1 MRATVSLLAAV
12 LAGVLSLGTPAS
24 LRADDTKA
32 QLAALDPKYRDWL
45 DEVDLLIGKDERRQ
59 FLALTRD
66 YQRDGFIH
74 RFWEARN
81 PVPGSARNAFKAQ
94 WEGRLAA
101 IRAEYGN
108 ITEDRARMRL
118 LHGEPGGGPAD
129 VIKTDCGMALWPL
142 EIWHYPGGERLP
154 RNLYLVFYAHGGG
167 GYRLWRR
174 ADGLGTLIARLSSL
188 DPVDLGGNQRQLTS
202 GITGDQDLYT
212 FEVWARDNCGGLA
225 RNVVAAVQGTDREDM
240 GGLLDQVFAP
250 PPPHDAEWLT
260 SFRGVS
266 TDLPAGAVPL
276 PARLE
281 IEFPARD
288 RSRTVVRG
296 TVLVAAGDA
305 AAADLAGHR
314 AYNFQLSGEVL
325 QGTELAESFRY
336 RFDLPAADPPGTP
349 GAAGTAGVGE
359 PAGARGAAGMAGA
372 ASTAGA
378 GNVLPLAFER
388 HLAAGD
394 YVLVLR
400 VEDLHSHRNFRSE
413 QPLAV
418 PPADGLPELAALR
431 EPPAV
436 TAALEAAR
444 AAAAPIVASR
454 GTPGWSELRAGGVAA
469 APAANAAPAAV
480 HLLPPAGES
489 QTGAVRLEATAS
501 GGGIRKLT
509 FFLDGQEM
517 LSRIRPPYTV
527 ELRLGPVPVTREV
540 RVAAYDAA
548 GRELASDLLVINRP
562 RQRFAVRLV
571 EPLMGTRHRG
581 EVLARAEVHVPDGA
595 SLDRLEL
602 FLDDRRVATLY
613 QPPFT
618 QLLSLPAAAAKGTGG
633 GGAGGGASPSYVRA
647 VAYLA
652 DGAAAEDLAVIN
664 SADLVEKLDVR
675 LVELSAAVFDRSG
688 RPVGT
693 LAAKDFA
700 VLDGGEPQT
709 LLRCERVRDL
719 PLHLLF
725 AIDTSASMAA
735 SLPQMQQA
743 ALAFLQRTMTP
754 KDRAALLSFSD
765 SPVLRLPFTGD
776 LRMLGGALAGLNAE
790 RGTALW
796 DSLVYGLSYM
806 RGVQHGQPALLLF
819 TDGGDRVSR
828 LGFDETL
835 EFARRAG
842 IPIYTIG
849 ARVPRLDLADRGRL
863 AKLAEET
870 GGRSFFVDSAAE
882 LDGVYAQIEDE
893 LRSRYLIAYEPR
905 AAPRA
910 GEFRPVEVRVAGA
923 GLRVKAARG
932 YYP

>member
-1 MRATVSLLAAV
+1 MRAIASLLAAA
-12 LAGVLSLGTPAS
+12 LMIVLSPGTPAS
-24 LRADDTKA
+24 LRADDTRA
-32 QLAALDPKYRDWL
+32 RLAALDPKYRDWL
-45 DEVDLLIGKDERRQ
+45 DEVALLIGKDERRQ

-94 WEGRLAA
+94 WEARLAA

-129 VIKTDCGMALWPL
+129 VIKTDCGMAFWPL

-167 GYRLWRR
+167 GYRLWRQ
-174 ADGLGTLIARLSSL
+174 ADGLGALIATLTKI
-188 DPVDLGGNQRQLTS
+188 DPVDLGEPSRS
-202 GITGDQDLYT
+202 GPPTITPDQNLVA
-212 FEVWARDNCGGLA
+212 FEVWTRDKCGGLA
-225 RNVVAAVQGTDREDM
+225 RFVIAAVEGTDRQDM
-240 GGLLDQVFAP
+240 GSLLDQVFAP
-250 PPPHDAEWLT
+250 PPPHDVEWLA

-266 TDLPAGAVPL
+266 TDLPAGAAPL

-281 IEFPARD
+281 VEFPARD
-288 RSRTVVRG
+288 HSRTVVRG
-296 TVLVAAGDA
+296 VVLVAAGDA
-305 AAADLAGHR
+305 VPADLAGHQ
-314 AYNFQLSGEVL
+314 AYNFLLSGEVL

-336 RFDLPAADPPGTP
+336 RFDLPAADSPG
-349 GAAGTAGVGE
+349 
-359 PAGARGAAGMAGA
+359 
-372 ASTAGA
+372 TAGA
-378 GNVLPLAFER
+378 GAGPGAGILLPLAFER
-388 HLAAGD
+388 HLAAGE

-400 VEDLHSHRNFRSE
+400 VEDLHSHHNFRSE
-413 QPLAV
+413 QPLVV
-418 PPADGLPELAALR
+418 PPAEGLPEIASLR

-444 AAAAPIVASR
+444 A
-454 GTPGWSELRAGGVAA
+454 ELRAPGAA
-469 APAANAAPAAV
+469 ATPAAAAVPPAEAAPTAVV
-480 HLLPPAGES
+480 HLLPPPGES

-509 FFLDGQEM
+509 FFLDGKEM

-527 ELRLGPVPVTREV
+527 ELSLGPVPVTREV

-548 GRELASDLLVINRP
+548 GRELASDLLVLNRP

-571 EPLMGTRHRG
+571 EPLTGTRHRG

-613 QPPFT
+613 QSPFT
-618 QLLSLPAAAAKGTGG
+618 QLLSLPAAAGKGTVGSAAG
-633 GGAGGGASPSYVRA
+633 SAAGNAAGNAAGPAAGSAAGASYVRA

-652 DGAAAEDLAVIN
+652 DGTAAEDLAVIN
-664 SADLVEKLDVR
+664 AADQVERLDVR

-693 LAAKDFA
+693 LGAHDFA
-700 VLDGGEPQT
+700 VFDGGEPQT

-790 RGTALW
+790 RGTALY

-806 RGVQHGQPALLLF
+806 RGVEHGQSALLLF
-819 TDGGDRVSR
+819 TDGGDHMSR
-828 LGFDETL
+828 LSFDEAL

-842 IPIYTIG
+842 IPIYAVG
-849 ARVPRLDLADRGRL
+849 ARVPRLDLGGRGRL

-893 LRSRYLIAYEPR
+893 LRSRYLIAYEPS
-905 AAPRA
+905 AALRT

>member
-32 QLAALDPKYRDWL
+32 RLAALDPKYRDWL

-118 LHGEPGGGPAD
+118 LHGEPGGGAAD

-174 ADGLGTLIARLSSL
+174 ADGLAELIARLSAI
-188 DPVDLGGNQRQLTS
+188 DPVDLGGDRRS
-202 GITGDQDLYT
+202 GPPTATPDQNLYN
-212 FEVWARDNCGGLA
+212 FEIWARDNCGGLA
-225 RNVVAAVQGTDREDM
+225 ANVVAAVQGTDREDM

-266 TDLPAGAVPL
+266 TDLPAGAAPL

-288 RSRTVVRG
+288 RGRTVVRG

-305 AAADLAGHR
+305 APAELAGHR

-336 RFDLPAADPPGTP
+336 RFDLPAADPPG
-349 GAAGTAGVGE
+349 A
-359 PAGARGAAGMAGA
+359 
-372 ASTAGA
+372 AGA

-400 VEDLHSHRNFRSE
+400 VEDLHSHHSFRSE
-413 QPLAV
+413 QPLGV

-436 TAALEAAR
+436 TAAIEAAR

-454 GTPGWSELRAGGVAA
+454 GTPGWSELRAGGGTAAPAAAAASAAPAAAA
-469 APAANAAPAAV
+469 APAASAGPAAV
-480 HLLPPAGES
+480 HLLPPPGES

-548 GRELASDLLVINRP
+548 GRELASDLLVLNRP

-595 SLDRLEL
+595 TLDRLEL

-618 QLLSLPAAAAKGTGG
+618 QLLSLPAATGKGTGG
-633 GGAGGGASPSYVRA
+633 GAAGGGVAGGGASPSYVRA

-842 IPIYTIG
+842 IPIYAIG

-863 AKLAEET
+863 ARLAEET

-893 LRSRYLIAYEPR
+893 LRSRYLIAYEPS

>member
-1 MRATVSLLAAV
+1 MRATASLLAAV
-12 LAGVLSLGTPAS
+12 LATVLSLGTAAS
-24 LRADDTKA
+24 LRADDTRA
-32 QLAALDPKYRDWL
+32 RLAALDPKYRDWL
-45 DEVDLLIGKDERRQ
+45 EDIDLLIGKDERRQ

-94 WEGRLAA
+94 WEGRVAA

-118 LHGEPGGGPAD
+118 LHGEPGGESED

-154 RNLYLVFYAHGGG
+154 RNLYLVFYAYGGG
-167 GYRLWRR
+167 GYRLWRQ
-174 ADGLGTLIARLSSL
+174 ADGLGALIASL
-188 DPVDLGGNQRQLTS
+188 TKIDPVDLGGTLKS
-202 GITGDQDLYT
+202 GPPTHTPDESLYY
-212 FEVWARDNCGGLA
+212 FEVWTRNNCGGLA
-225 RNVVAAVQGTDREDM
+225 RFVLAAVEGTDRQDM
-240 GGLLDQVFAP
+240 GSLLDQVFAP
-250 PPPHDAEWLT
+250 PPPHDVEWLA

-266 TDLPAGAVPL
+266 TDLPAGAAPL

-281 IEFPARD
+281 VEFPARD
-288 RSRTVVRG
+288 HGRTVVRG
-296 TVLVAAGDA
+296 AVLVAAGDA
-305 AAADLAGHR
+305 VPADLAGHQ
-314 AYNFQLSGEVL
+314 AYNFLLSGEVL

-336 RFDLPAADPPGTP
+336 RFDLPVADSPG
-349 GAAGTAGVGE
+349 
-359 PAGARGAAGMAGA
+359 
-372 ASTAGA
+372 TAGA

-388 HLAAGD
+388 HLAAGE

-400 VEDLHSHRNFRSE
+400 VEDLHSHHNFRSE
-413 QPLAV
+413 QPLVV
-418 PPADGLPELAALR
+418 PPAEGLPEIAALR

-444 AAAAPIVASR
+444 A
-454 GTPGWSELRAGGVAA
+454 ELRAPGAEAV
-469 APAANAAPAAV
+469 PAAAV
-480 HLLPPAGES
+480 HLLPPPGES

-509 FFLDGQEM
+509 FFLDGKEM

-527 ELRLGPVPVTREV
+527 ELSLGPVPVTREV
-540 RVAAYDAA
+540 RVAAYDTA
-548 GRELASDLLVINRP
+548 GRELASDLLVLNRP

-618 QLLSLPAAAAKGTGG
+618 QLLSLPAAAGKGKGKGG
-633 GGAGGGASPSYVRA
+633 SDAGSDAGASYVRA

-652 DGAAAEDLAVIN
+652 DGATAEDLAVIN
-664 SADLVEKLDVR
+664 SADQVEKLDVR

-693 LAAKDFA
+693 LGAHDFA
-700 VLDGGEPQT
+700 VFDGGEPQT

-790 RGTALW
+790 RGTALY

-806 RGVQHGQPALLLF
+806 RGVEHGQSALLLF
-819 TDGGDRVSR
+819 TDGADHMSR
-828 LGFDETL
+828 LSFGETL

-842 IPIYTIG
+842 IPIYAVG

-870 GGRSFFVDSAAE
+870 GGRTFFVDSAAE

-893 LRSRYLIAYEPR
+893 LRSRYLIAYEPNG
-905 AAPRA
+905 APRA
-910 GEFRPVEVRVAGA
+910 GEFRSVEVRVAGA
-923 GLRVKAARG
+923 GLRVKTARG

>member
-1 MRATVSLLAAV
+1 MRAIASLLAAA
-12 LAGVLSLGTPAS
+12 LMIVLSLGTPPS
-24 LRADDTKA
+24 LRADDTRA
-32 QLAALDPKYRDWL
+32 RLAALDPKYRDWL
-45 DEVDLLIGKDERRQ
+45 DEVALLIGKDERRQ

-94 WEGRLAA
+94 WEARLAA

-129 VIKTDCGMALWPL
+129 VIKTDCGMAFWPL

-167 GYRLWRR
+167 GYRLWRQ
-174 ADGLGTLIARLSSL
+174 ADGLGALISTLTKI
-188 DPVDLGGNQRQLTS
+188 DPVDLGGNLRS
-202 GITGDQDLYT
+202 GPPTHTPDENLDY
-212 FEVWARDNCGGLA
+212 FEVWTRNKCGGLA
-225 RNVVAAVQGTDREDM
+225 RFVIAAVEGTDRQDM
-240 GGLLDQVFAP
+240 GSLLDQVFAP
-250 PPPHDAEWLT
+250 PPPQDVEWLA

-266 TDLPAGAVPL
+266 TDLPAGAAPL

-281 IEFPARD
+281 VEFPARD
-288 RSRTVVRG
+288 HSRTVVRG
-296 TVLVAAGDA
+296 VVLVAAGDA
-305 AAADLAGHR
+305 VPADLAGHL
-314 AYNFQLSGEVL
+314 AYNFLLSGEVL

-336 RFDLPAADPPGTP
+336 RFDLPAAD
-349 GAAGTAGVGE
+349 AAGTAG
-359 PAGARGAAGMAGA
+359 
-372 ASTAGA
+372 AGA

-388 HLAAGD
+388 HLAAGE

-400 VEDLHSHRNFRSE
+400 VEDLHSHHNFRSE
-413 QPLAV
+413 QPLVV
-418 PPADGLPELAALR
+418 PPTEGLPEIAALR

-444 AAAAPIVASR
+444 A
-454 GTPGWSELRAGGVAA
+454 ELRAPGAA
-469 APAANAAPAAV
+469 AVPAAAV
-480 HLLPPAGES
+480 HLLPPPGES
-489 QTGAVRLEATAS
+489 LTGAVRLEATAS

-509 FFLDGQEM
+509 FFLDGKEM

-527 ELRLGPVPVTREV
+527 ELGLGPVPVTREV

-548 GRELASDLLVINRP
+548 GRELASDLLVLNRP
-562 RQRFAVRLV
+562 RQRFAVRLI
-571 EPLMGTRHRG
+571 EPLTGTRHRG

-618 QLLSLPAAAAKGTGG
+618 QLLSLPAAAGKGTGG
-633 GGAGGGASPSYVRA
+633 SAASNAAGSAAGASYVRA

-652 DGAAAEDLAVIN
+652 DGTAAEDLAVIN
-664 SADLVEKLDVR
+664 AADQVEKLDVR

-693 LAAKDFA
+693 LGAHDFA
-700 VLDGGEPQT
+700 VFDGGEPQT

-790 RGTALW
+790 RGTALY

-806 RGVQHGQPALLLF
+806 RGVEHGQSALLLF
-819 TDGGDRVSR
+819 TDGGDHMSR
-828 LGFDETL
+828 LSFDETL

-842 IPIYTIG
+842 IPIYAVG
-849 ARVPRLDLADRGRL
+849 ARVPRLDLAGRGRL

-905 AAPRA
+905 ATLRA

>member
-1 MRATVSLLAAV
+1 MRATACLLAAV
-12 LAGVLSLGTPAS
+12 LAIVLSLGTPAS
-24 LRADDTKA
+24 LRADDTRA
-32 QLAALDPKYRDWL
+32 RLAALDLKYRDWL
-45 DEVDLLIGKDERRQ
+45 EEVDLLIGKDERRQ

-94 WEGRLAA
+94 WEARLAA

-167 GYRLWRR
+167 GYRLWRQ
-174 ADGLGTLIARLSSL
+174 ADGLGALIARLSKI
-188 DPVDLGGNQRQLTS
+188 DPVDLGERSAPPTHTPDEN
-202 GITGDQDLYT
+202 LYY
-212 FEVWARDNCGGLA
+212 FEIWARDNCGGLA
-225 RNVVAAVQGTDREDM
+225 RNVIAAVEGTDRQDM

-250 PPPHDAEWLT
+250 PPPHDVEWLA

-266 TDLPAGAVPL
+266 TDLPAGAAPL

-281 IEFPARD
+281 VEFPARD
-288 RSRTVVRG
+288 HSRTVVRG
-296 TVLVAAGDA
+296 VVLVAAGDA
-305 AAADLAGHR
+305 VPADLAGHQ
-314 AYNFQLSGEVL
+314 AYNFLLSGEVL
-325 QGTELAESFRY
+325 RGTELEESFRY
-336 RFDLPAADPPGTP
+336 RFDLPAADSPG
-349 GAAGTAGVGE
+349 
-359 PAGARGAAGMAGA
+359 
-372 ASTAGA
+372 TAGA

-388 HLAAGD
+388 HLAAGE

-400 VEDLHSHRNFRSE
+400 VEDLHSHHNFRSE
-413 QPLAV
+413 QPLVV
-418 PPADGLPELAALR
+418 PPAEGLPELAALR

-444 AAAAPIVASR
+444 A
-454 GTPGWSELRAGGVAA
+454 ELRAGGA
-469 APAANAAPAAV
+469 APAPVAPGADAVPAAAV
-480 HLLPPAGES
+480 HLLPPPGES
-489 QTGAVRLEATAS
+489 QTGGVRLEAAAS

-509 FFLDGQEM
+509 FFLDGKEM

-527 ELRLGPVPVTREV
+527 ELSLGPVPVTREV

-548 GRELASDLLVINRP
+548 GRELASDLLVLNRP

-571 EPLMGTRHRG
+571 DPRMGTRHRG
-581 EVLARAEVHVPDGA
+581 EVLARADVHVPDGS

-618 QLLSLPAAAAKGTGG
+618 QLLSLPAAAGKGQGSSA
-633 GGAGGGASPSYVRA
+633 AGGGASGGTGASYVRA

-652 DGAAAEDLAVIN
+652 DGATAEDLAVIN
-664 SADLVEKLDVR
+664 SADVVEKLDVR

-693 LAAKDFA
+693 LGANDFA
-700 VLDGGEPQT
+700 VFDGGEPQT

-743 ALAFLQRTMTP
+743 ALAFLRRTMTP

-790 RGTALW
+790 RGTALY

-806 RGVQHGQPALLLF
+806 RGVEHGQSALLLF
-819 TDGGDRVSR
+819 TDGADHMSR
-828 LGFDETL
+828 LSFDETL

-842 IPIYTIG
+842 IPIYAIG
-849 ARVPRLDLADRGRL
+849 ARMPRLDLADRGRL

-893 LRSRYLIAYEPR
+893 LRSRYLIAYEPN

-910 GEFRPVEVRVAGA
+910 GVFRPVEVRVAGA
-923 GLRVKAARG
+923 GLRVKTARG